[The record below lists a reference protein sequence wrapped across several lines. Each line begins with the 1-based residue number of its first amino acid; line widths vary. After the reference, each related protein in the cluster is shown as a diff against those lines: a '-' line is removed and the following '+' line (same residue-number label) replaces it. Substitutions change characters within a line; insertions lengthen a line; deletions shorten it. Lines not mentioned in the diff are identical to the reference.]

1 MREGQ
6 IEHQGVVERVTSH
19 GIRVSIMQQT
29 ACASC
34 AAAQL
39 CRSSESKEKTMD
51 IACSNAASYQVG
63 QQVTVVGRL
72 GLGLRATLWA
82 YVVPLLLLMTV
93 LLAVSQLTGSEGLGA
108 LMCLLALVPYYGAL
122 YLFRNRLQRTFQFQ
136 VKSQNQ

>member
-1 MREGQ
+1 
-6 IEHQGVVERVTSH
+6 
-19 GIRVSIMQQT
+19 
-29 ACASC
+29 
-34 AAAQL
+34 
-39 CRSSESKEKTMD
+39 MD
-51 IACSNAASYQVG
+51 IACSNATSYQVG

-82 YVVPLLLLMTV
+82 YVVPLLLLMAV
-93 LLAVSQLTGSEGLGA
+93 LLAVSQVTGSEGLGA